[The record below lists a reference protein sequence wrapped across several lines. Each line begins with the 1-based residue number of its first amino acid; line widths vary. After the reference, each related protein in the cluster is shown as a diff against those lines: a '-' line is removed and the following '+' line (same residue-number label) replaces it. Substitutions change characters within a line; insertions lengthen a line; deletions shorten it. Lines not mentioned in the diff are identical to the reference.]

1 MDTLSIRSGLCFER
15 MYKLEGDFP
24 QLVDQ
29 GPCGRLKAHLLHQPK
44 ADLRPGYAGT
54 EGHEFIGWDQ
64 ILRKALEV

>member
-1 MDTLSIRSGLCFER
+1 MDTLSIRSGLCFQR
-15 MYKLEGDFP
+15 MYKVEGAFP

-29 GPCGRLKAHLLHQPK
+29 GPCGRLKAHLLHQPHMLTTTGK
-44 ADLRPGYAGT
+44 T